1 MGVIRELATERIWSL
16 ESHHLIGRS
25 HRCSLRLPESSVS
38 GEHAS
43 LRWTGGGWVVKDLGS
58 RYGTFVN
65 GQPLQPGIPVTVHA
79 GARITFGREKGVW
92 EITDTAPPEVM
103 VVPAEGG
110 AALLQNGGLIAIPS
124 ADRPSAVVFQG
135 SDGSWVLEHAGRV
148 EVVQDQA
155 TFVVESTL
163 WRLCNT
169 SPLEQTWMAG
179 DGREAMALGEV
190 QLRFRVSRNEEHI
203 DLSVGWRDRLV
214 ELGVRS
220 HHYLL
225 LTLAR
230 VRLEN
235 AKSGES
241 TFTAGWIDQ
250 EALLKQLHFSPER
263 LNLDIFRARRQFG
276 AAGFMPGA
284 GIVERRPATKEIR
297 IGVGETTVELA

>member
-1 MGVIRELATERIWSL
+1 MGVIRELATGRIWSL

-43 LRWTGGGWVVKDLGS
+43 LRWTGGAWVVKDLGS

-65 GQPLQPGIPVTVHA
+65 GQPLQPGIPIAVQT

-92 EITDTAPPEVM
+92 EVTDTAPPEVM
-103 VVPAEGG
+103 VVPVEGG
-110 AALLQNGGLIAIPS
+110 AALLANGGLIPIPS
-124 ADRPSAVVFQG
+124 VNRPAAVVFQG
-135 SDGSWVLEHAGRV
+135 KDGSWVIEQGGRV
-148 EVVQDQA
+148 EVVQEHVP
-155 TFVVESTL
+155 FVVENTP
-163 WRLCNT
+163 WRLCNS
-169 SPLEQTWMAG
+169 SPLEQTWMSG
-179 DGREAMALGEV
+179 DGREAMALDEV

-241 TFTAGWIDQ
+241 TSTAGWIDQ

-297 IGVGETTVELA
+297 IGVGATTVEVA

>member
-1 MGVIRELATERIWSL
+1 MGVIRELETGRIWSL
-16 ESHHLIGRS
+16 EAHHLIGRS
-25 HRCSLRLPESSVS
+25 LRCSLRLPESSVS

-43 LRWTGGGWVVKDLGS
+43 LRWTGGAWVVKDLGS

-65 GQPLQPGIPVTVHA
+65 GQPLQPGIPVSVQE
-79 GARITFGREKGVW
+79 GVRITFGREKGVW
-92 EITDTAPPEVM
+92 EITDAAPPEVM

-110 AALLQNGGLIAIPS
+110 AALLLQGGLIAIPS
-124 ADRPSAVVFQG
+124 VDHPAAVVFQDK
-135 SDGSWVLEHAGRV
+135 DGAWVLEQAGRV
-148 EVVQDQA
+148 EVVREQA
-155 TFVVESTL
+155 PFVVESTP

-169 SPLEQTWMAG
+169 SPLEQTWMPG
-179 DGREAMALGEV
+179 DGREAMALDEV

-220 HHYLL
+220 HHYML

-235 AKSGES
+235 AKSGEA
-241 TFTAGWIDQ
+241 TATAGWIDQ
-250 EALLKQLHFSPER
+250 EALLKLLHFSPER

-297 IGVGETTVELA
+297 IGVGETKVEMA

>member
-1 MGVIRELATERIWSL
+1 M
-16 ESHHLIGRS
+16 
-25 HRCSLRLPESSVS
+25 
-38 GEHAS
+38 
-43 LRWTGGGWVVKDLGS
+43 
-58 RYGTFVN
+58 
-65 GQPLQPGIPVTVHA
+65 
-79 GARITFGREKGVW
+79 
-92 EITDTAPPEVM
+92 
-103 VVPAEGG
+103 
-110 AALLQNGGLIAIPS
+110 
-124 ADRPSAVVFQG
+124 
-135 SDGSWVLEHAGRV
+135 WVLEQAGRV
-148 EVVQDQA
+148 EVVQEQVP
-155 TFVVESTL
+155 FVVESTP
-163 WRLCNT
+163 WRLCNA

-179 DGREAMALGEV
+179 DGREAMALEEV

-235 AKSGES
+235 ASSGES
-241 TFTAGWIDQ
+241 TSAAGWIDQ
-250 EALLKQLHFSPER
+250 EALLKLLHFSPER

-297 IGVGETTVELA
+297 IGVGETTVEVA

>member
-1 MGVIRELATERIWSL
+1 MGAIREVATGRTWSL
-16 ESHHLIGRS
+16 EAHHLIGRS

-43 LRWTGGGWVVKDLGS
+43 LRWTGGAWVVKDLGS

-65 GQPLQPGIPVTVHA
+65 GQPLQPGIPVTIQP

-92 EITDTAPPEVM
+92 EITEAAPPEVM

-110 AALLQNGGLIAIPS
+110 AALLRHGGLIAIPS
-124 ADRPSAVVFQG
+124 VDRPAAVVFQG
-135 SDGSWVLEHAGRV
+135 RDGAWVLEHAGRV
-148 EVVQDQA
+148 EVVREHA
-155 TFVVESTL
+155 PFVVEDVP

-169 SPLEQTWMAG
+169 TPLEQTWMPG
-179 DGREAMALGEV
+179 DGREAMALDEV
-190 QLRFRVSRNEEHI
+190 QLRFRISRNEEHI

-220 HHYLL
+220 HHYVL

-235 AKSGES
+235 ARSGEAAS
-241 TFTAGWIDQ
+241 AAGWIDQ
-250 EALLKQLHFSPER
+250 EALLKLLHFSPER

-297 IGVGETTVELA
+297 IGVGETTVVLA

>member
-1 MGVIRELATERIWSL
+1 MGVIRELATGRIWSL
-16 ESHHLIGRS
+16 EAHHLIGRS

-43 LRWTGGGWVVKDLGS
+43 LRWTGAAWVVKDLGS

-65 GQPLQPGIPVTVHA
+65 GQPLQPGIPVTVPA
-79 GARITFGREKGVW
+79 GARITFGREKGIW
-92 EITDTAPPEVM
+92 EIADTAPPEVM

-124 ADRPSAVVFQG
+124 VDRPAAVVFQG
-135 SDGSWVLEHAGRV
+135 KGGTWVVEQAGRV
-148 EVVQDQA
+148 EVIQEHVP
-155 TFVVESTL
+155 FVVESSP
-163 WRLCNT
+163 WRLCNA

-179 DGREAMALGEV
+179 DGREAMALGEA

-230 VRLEN
+230 ARLAN
-235 AKSGES
+235 AKAGES

-297 IGVGETTVELA
+297 IGVGETTVEVA